1 MVGLEVPVRVL
12 FTVLKFIKN
21 VLKENHKYST
31 CTLDN
36 FCKSKS
42 PTNSP
47 KKNLHFQFLI
57 LKNFC
62 ILYHCAIYG
71 SSEIWLWS
79 QRVYNVSRR
88 WFPVFFRVIIFSGRC
103 VVRVSPLWV
112 SCTVSQIKTVL
123 FWKQKGD
130 PLECSILSKI
140 LNFLYVLIKY
150 QMNR

>member
-1 MVGLEVPVRVL
+1 MHHSARHMS
-12 FTVLKFIKN
+12 FSITIQHQKCHIISQII
-21 VLKENHKYST
+21 ST
-31 CTLDN
+31 DDGWTGSA
-36 FCKSKS
+36 SKS
-42 PTNSP
+42 AIHCAQIHKKCFKRKSQVQYMYFRQFLQVKISYQQP

-112 SCTVSQIKTVL
+112 SCTVTQI
-123 FWKQKGD
+123 
-130 PLECSILSKI
+130 
-140 LNFLYVLIKY
+140 
-150 QMNR
+150 